1 MDKLDKSKYNT
12 KDLISYYKNYE
23 NSSEALLPDEE
34 IKYVLYARKSTT
46 DENRQLRSI
55 PDQIKECLQAIRNRK
70 NIDGNQIVE
79 IIEEDGSA
87 KSAGQRPSF
96 DKMLEGFR
104 IGRYQ
109 GLICWSPDRLAR
121 NMKEGGEII
130 EMIDEHIIQK
140 MLFATYDFEDSPNG
154 KMLLGILFATS
165 KQYSDKLSIDAKR
178 GVEGNTED
186 GKYNGFTV
194 PGYCVDPVTKFFLS
208 DGTNWK
214 LLKNAF
220 RMKLYERKTDEEIS
234 KYLKENGFSK
244 RKFEGDKKTESVK
257 VTKNWVNKTMKNP
270 FYAGIYKVGNKVVD
284 LTGLYNFEPMITV
297 EEFLKINT
305 QVGAIL
311 QGKKDKALVGA
322 RKTIAYELL
331 RGKVYCGYCNAPMT
345 MERHKVPKGKNKG
358 KVQLVF
364 YHHDLKNGCARFSEK
379 IDEHGNSMKKT
390 VRTRFIMSGICH
402 YLANCTKNF
411 DKAYDYYIE
420 QIKDE
425 RRTESL
431 KERRKIKEAKV
442 TIKELED
449 TQRKLLN
456 LQLDD
461 LKSYEKYYSGKLE
474 AVAERIKNQK
484 LIKAQSEKKVENL
497 EKELP
502 TKENFSNL
510 IQSYLEIL
518 QKPTDIIAQ
527 DEVCKKVVSNLYVKN
542 DFVSVINLN
551 PPYNL
556 MVDLTKISSGWG

>member
-55 PDQIKECLQAIRNRK
+55 SDQIKECHQAIRNRK

-87 KSAGQRPSF
+87 KSAGQRPLF

-186 GKYNGFTV
+186 GKYNGFIV

-214 LLKNAF
+214 LLKKRIQNEAI
-220 RMKLYERKTDEEIS
+220 REED
-234 KYLKENGFSK
+234 G
-244 RKFEGDKKTESVK
+244 
-257 VTKNWVNKTMKNP
+257 
-270 FYAGIYKVGNKVVD
+270 
-284 LTGLYNFEPMITV
+284 
-297 EEFLKINT
+297 
-305 QVGAIL
+305 
-311 QGKKDKALVGA
+311 
-322 RKTIAYELL
+322 
-331 RGKVYCGYCNAPMT
+331 
-345 MERHKVPKGKNKG
+345 
-358 KVQLVF
+358 
-364 YHHDLKNGCARFSEK
+364 
-379 IDEHGNSMKKT
+379 
-390 VRTRFIMSGICH
+390 
-402 YLANCTKNF
+402 
-411 DKAYDYYIE
+411 
-420 QIKDE
+420 
-425 RRTESL
+425 
-431 KERRKIKEAKV
+431 
-442 TIKELED
+442 
-449 TQRKLLN
+449 
-456 LQLDD
+456 
-461 LKSYEKYYSGKLE
+461 
-474 AVAERIKNQK
+474 
-484 LIKAQSEKKVENL
+484 
-497 EKELP
+497 
-502 TKENFSNL
+502 
-510 IQSYLEIL
+510 
-518 QKPTDIIAQ
+518 
-527 DEVCKKVVSNLYVKN
+527 
-542 DFVSVINLN
+542 
-551 PPYNL
+551 
-556 MVDLTKISSGWG
+556 